1 MLGFG
6 GKIRRKLRLIWSFE
20 GLVERIDRVSGGFY
34 PGFRARPD
42 AQVSALGPE
51 RR

>member
-6 GKIRRKLRLIWSFE
+6 GKIRRTLRLIWSFE
-20 GLVERIDRVSGGFY
+20 GLVERIDGVVGGFC
-34 PGFRARPD
+34 PGFRARPG